1 MGMMTSFF
9 VAPSADLPAQQLS
22 EGVPAAFPS
31 VLCNYLDEM
40 KVAGLDALLTG
51 KDPKEAL
58 KALATPVYT
67 HAESGITVLRIDDAL
82 VRALASMTPQSSLE
96 TAQKWLTSGDWGR
109 FGRRA
114 GDFAD
119 LAEMITL
126 ISKLATSAQAPGHGL
141 FFWLCP

>member
-1 MGMMTSFF
+1 MGTMTSFF
-9 VAPSADLPAQQLS
+9 VAPTADLPAQDLT

-40 KVAGLDALLTG
+40 KVAGLDTLLTG
-51 KDPKEAL
+51 KDLKEAM
-58 KALATPVYT
+58 KTLANPVYS

-82 VRALASMTPQSSLE
+82 VKALAGMTPQSSLE
-96 TAQKWLTSGDWGR
+96 TAQKWLAAGEWGR